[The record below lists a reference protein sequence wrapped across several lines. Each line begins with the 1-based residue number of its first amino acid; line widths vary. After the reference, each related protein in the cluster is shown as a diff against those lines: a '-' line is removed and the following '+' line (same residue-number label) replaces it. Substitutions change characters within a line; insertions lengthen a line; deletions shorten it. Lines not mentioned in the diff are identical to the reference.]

1 MVKRVELLN
10 TANILVLGWT
20 TYKSPKDP
28 VEYADGSRSENKGWF
43 EASFSDPT
51 YQDPQ
56 RIFASCNV
64 RIPDVNNW
72 VRTPFIDRSD
82 AISVSIEVR
91 FSMRRC
97 SRLTDP
103 NNLQQCK
110 ETFNLYYYESNDD
123 YANDKF
129 PTWDTETYT
138 LIDKVAADY
147 MWETTSDKITIN
159 TERRSVTLNPNIRGV
174 YFAFQDEGSCVNLI
188 SVRVFYITCPKLTVN
203 FAIFKEVPT
212 GTGVE
217 EYNGVCVPNSVEKMA
232 PSHFCETSGK
242 WYREPKGQ
250 CVCMP
255 GYSGNVERTEC
266 TSCPRD
272 YYKWS
277 EGSGQCQQCPPFS
290 HSSSE
295 GSSQCTCQSGYYRA
309 PLDDKARACTRPPS
323 APRNLLVHATTSS
336 SITLNWDPPADHGS
350 RSDLEYRISCAECGN
365 QVLYRPGWHGFN
377 TTSVTI
383 TNLNP
388 SSSYRLIV
396 YAENGVSNMSG
407 SVASAFKIARTE
419 ASAKVIGL
427 RRVSSNANRITI
439 AWELPA
445 SMVGDVTQF
454 KVRYFPDQR
463 EDIAVSKYTTNRNL
477 TVTDFELDTAY
488 IFLAGKLL
496 IHHSD
501 MEQATFS
508 VRGGAQT
515 GSMVRGHGP
524 CGPHTS
530 VEAGG
535 AGL

>member
-1 MVKRVELLN
+1 MGPRGSDLCLDPPSYRGSAEAPRQRRACICLTGPLGVCDWAIADW
-10 TANILVLGWT
+10 TVLGW
-20 TYKSPKDP
+20 SAP
-28 VEYADGSRSENKGWF
+28 ADGWERLIGLMALRSG
-43 EASFSDPT
+43 DG
-51 YQDPQ
+51 
-56 RIFASCNV
+56 
-64 RIPDVNNW
+64 
-72 VRTPFIDRSD
+72 
-82 AISVSIEVR
+82 
-91 FSMRRC
+91 
-97 SRLTDP
+97 RL
-103 NNLQQCK
+103 
-110 ETFNLYYYESNDD
+110 
-123 YANDKF
+123 
-129 PTWDTETYT
+129 
-138 LIDKVAADY
+138 V
-147 MWETTSDKITIN
+147 
-159 TERRSVTLNPNIRGV
+159 
-174 YFAFQDEGSCVNLI
+174 
-188 SVRVFYITCPKLTVN
+188 
-203 FAIFKEVPT
+203 
-212 GTGVE
+212 
-217 EYNGVCVPNSVEKMA
+217 
-232 PSHFCETSGK
+232 
-242 WYREPKGQ
+242 
-250 CVCMP
+250 
-255 GYSGNVERTEC
+255 
-266 TSCPRD
+266 
-272 YYKWS
+272 
-277 EGSGQCQQCPPFS
+277 
-290 HSSSE
+290 
-295 GSSQCTCQSGYYRA
+295 
-309 PLDDKARACTRPPS
+309 RPPS